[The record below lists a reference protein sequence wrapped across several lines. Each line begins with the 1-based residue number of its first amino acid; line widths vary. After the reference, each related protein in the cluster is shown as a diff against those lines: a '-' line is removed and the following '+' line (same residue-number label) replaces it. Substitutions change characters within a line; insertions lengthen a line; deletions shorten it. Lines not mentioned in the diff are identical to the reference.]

1 MLVFIVN
8 TLFKNGKSKES
19 LHYAAILHT
28 AMEEHQKFLYGKY
41 LFFHYNALVINY
53 SKLDKDKAIAILQE
67 MKANERIR
75 STPFYEMFVYLNL
88 AVLYFD
94 KAEFGQSIRQ
104 LSRLY
109 LLDAYRDA
117 DRSLQFKIAIAEL
130 MIRYELQDEELL
142 ERKLREAK
150 RISATSSPNA
160 SIRVKSRCSTSC
172 NACSKAKTCTKTKC
186 SKTNPGTPGP
196 DTRNRRRGDPAVWEL
211 AEE

>member
-1 MLVFIVN
+1 
-8 TLFKNGKSKES
+8 
-19 LHYAAILHT
+19 
-28 AMEEHQKFLYGKY
+28 
-41 LFFHYNALVINY
+41 
-53 SKLDKDKAIAILQE
+53 

-150 RISATSSPNA
+150 KDFRDLITKRQHP
-160 SIRVKSRCSTSC
+160 REVKMLHILQRMLESENLHKDKVLQKQIQELLAPTPETEDAEILQYG
-172 NACSKAKTCTKTKC
+172 NWLKSKL
-186 SKTNPGTPGP
+186 G
-196 DTRNRRRGDPAVWEL
+196 
-211 AEE
+211 